1 MKSQKA
7 KFEKF
12 QLKLMTGLEE
22 NVISYKST
30 SQNMAT
36 RKFFE
41 DLEKKNHSPTCLETI
56 KSWEDFFL
64 FFGFKF
70 LNF

>member
-12 QLKLMTGLEE
+12 QLKLMTSLEE
-22 NVISYKST
+22 NVIPYKST
-30 SQNMAT
+30 SQNTAT

-56 KSWEDFFL
+56 KSWDDFFY
-64 FFGFKF
+64 FSA
-70 LNF
+70 

>member
-12 QLKLMTGLEE
+12 QLKLMTSLED
-22 NVISYKST
+22 NAVRYKST

-41 DLEKKNHSPTCLETI
+41 DLKNKNNSQTCLETV
-56 KSWEDFFL
+56 KS
-64 FFGFKF
+64 
-70 LNF
+70 